1 MGLSPRRW
9 VDVERVENI
18 ELSDEQ
24 IVGRR
29 HGWRVARMLV
39 RQVFWTG
46 EFLNVVEAHQ
56 LHLHGLDRVELQA
69 DVMRQFVVLPE
80 VRVKRPVRMA

>member
-1 MGLSPRRW
+1 MGLSPRRR
-9 VDVERVENI
+9 VDMERVENI
-18 ELSDEQ
+18 QLSDEQ
-24 IVGRR
+24 VVGRR
-29 HGWRVARMLV
+29 HDWRVARMLV